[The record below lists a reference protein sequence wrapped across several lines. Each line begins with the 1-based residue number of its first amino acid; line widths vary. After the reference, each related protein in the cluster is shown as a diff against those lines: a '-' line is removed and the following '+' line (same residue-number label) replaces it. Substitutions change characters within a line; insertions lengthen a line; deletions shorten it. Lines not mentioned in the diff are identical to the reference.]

1 MEGRDEAAEGLF
13 VYAVRTTGVFC
24 RPGCRSR
31 RPLRANVEYFDT
43 PGDALSAGYRACRRC
58 RPDRERASDAT
69 TAALVA
75 ACRRFELDADES
87 VVQVAREV
95 GLSERHLRRLF
106 TEVVGVPAGSYRRA
120 CREKRLRDALRGGSD
135 VTTAAVESGYGS
147 ARALYDGA
155 RLGMT
160 PGRYRDGGRGER
172 IRFTSIVTP
181 LGVVVA
187 ASSSRGVCWVS
198 VGPREA
204 DLTKALAAEYPL
216 AVLERDDDA
225 LADVARMLSLAA
237 SGADASRLPLDVQ
250 GTAFQI
256 RVSEALRRS
265 PSARPARTP
274 RWRRSSGSPARCA
287 RWRRRAR
294 PTSRPSRSRVTGS
307 FAATGPSV
315 GTAGGL
321 TSRGRCSPPSRGS
334 DVAEAPA
341 SRPRVGACG
350 HARRRA
356 RR

>member
-58 RPDRERASDAT
+58 RPDQERASDAT

-225 LADVARMLSLAA
+225 LADVARTLSLAA

-256 RVSEALRRS
+256 RVWEALREIPVGETRTYSEVAAFIGEPRAVRAVASACAANVAALAIPCHRVVRRDGTLGGYRWGIDVKRS
-265 PSARPARTP
+265 LLAAE
-274 RWRRSSGSPARCA
+274 SG
-287 RWRRRAR
+287 
-294 PTSRPSRSRVTGS
+294 
-307 FAATGPSV
+307 
-315 GTAGGL
+315 
-321 TSRGRCSPPSRGS
+321 
-334 DVAEAPA
+334 E
-341 SRPRVGACG
+341 
-350 HARRRA
+350 
-356 RR
+356 

>member
-58 RPDRERASDAT
+58 RPDQERASDAT

-135 VTTAAVESGYGS
+135 VTTSAVESGYGS

-256 RVSEALRRS
+256 RVWEALREIPVGETRTYSEVAAFIGEPRAVRAVASACAANVAALAIPCHRVVRRDGTLGGYRWGIDVKRS
-265 PSARPARTP
+265 LLAAE
-274 RWRRSSGSPARCA
+274 SG
-287 RWRRRAR
+287 
-294 PTSRPSRSRVTGS
+294 
-307 FAATGPSV
+307 
-315 GTAGGL
+315 
-321 TSRGRCSPPSRGS
+321 
-334 DVAEAPA
+334 E
-341 SRPRVGACG
+341 
-350 HARRRA
+350 
-356 RR
+356 